1 MGEYLELDSQ
11 RGLVKICS
19 TISAA
24 DFLILEEFCVC
35 GEHLHQGDSTSLRCC
50 WRRAAASNGL
60 RQMLYKFKEWENFL
74 KDTYE
79 GSDVST

>member
-35 GEHLHQGDSTSLRCC
+35 GEHLHRGDSTSRRCC

-60 RQMLYKFKEWENFL
+60 QQMPYKFNECGKIFKRYL
-74 KDTYE
+74 
-79 GSDVST
+79 